1 MPYQVYLRQIE
12 VQGLI
17 GVTEAERAHPRRLL
31 IDVEA
36 SVAGTAPISDSVHDT
51 LDYGVMAEL
60 VAEVAMRRPRHTL
73 ESLADEIGKA
83 ILSRFPAAT
92 EVLVC
97 VEKPHPPCSAIVAA
111 AGVRVRAIRAF
122 ERKEP

>member
-1 MPYQVYLRQIE
+1 MTYQVYLRQIE

-36 SVAGTAPISDSVHDT
+36 TVDGLATTSDSVEDT
-51 LDYGVMAEL
+51 LDYGAMAEL
-60 VAEVAMRRPRHTL
+60 VSQVATAHARHTL
-73 ESLADEIGKA
+73 EFLGAEIGNA
-83 ILSRFPAAT
+83 ILGRFSSPI
-92 EVLVC
+92 EVLVAI
-97 VEKPHPPCSAIVAA
+97 EKPHPPCSAIVAA
-111 AGVRVRAIRAF
+111 AGVRVRAIREF